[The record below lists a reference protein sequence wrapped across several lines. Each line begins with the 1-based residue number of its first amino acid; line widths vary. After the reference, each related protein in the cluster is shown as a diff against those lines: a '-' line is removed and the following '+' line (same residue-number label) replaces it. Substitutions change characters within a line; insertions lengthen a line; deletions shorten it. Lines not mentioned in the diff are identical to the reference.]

1 MKQWKIKT
9 ARDPLYPHIIIDNWY
24 TEEELGLIWKELD
37 FYSSREIATIEK
49 AENTIVAK
57 DLKGESKSNAF
68 RFYLWDT
75 YTVKGTKFSH
85 IIQALYKQQSEE
97 FKKIVEKGMPLH
109 HNNYINTNTD
119 STMVSYYD
127 HEQEYK
133 SHKDSTQFTFLVWLY
148 KEPKKFK
155 GGDFCLTEANKRIK
169 CIPNRMVM
177 FPSYLGHKVYPV
189 KMDSDAKFGDGRY
202 CVTHFFNWE
211 AKNEGG

>member
-1 MKQWKIKT
+1 
-9 ARDPLYPHIIIDNWY
+9 
-24 TEEELGLIWKELD
+24 
-37 FYSSREIATIEK
+37 
-49 AENTIVAK
+49 
-57 DLKGESKSNAF
+57 
-68 RFYLWDT
+68 
-75 YTVKGTKFSH
+75 
-85 IIQALYKQQSEE
+85 
-97 FKKIVEKGMPLH
+97 MPLH

-189 KMDSDAKFGDGRY
+189 RMDSDAKFGDGRY

-211 AKNEGG
+211 AKMKEVKNIIVPCWVYENDQGIPHDVCDYFVNKYQNTKTTSGKTDGKNKELIDKKVRDVKR

>member
-1 MKQWKIKT
+1 MNQWKIKT

-24 TEEELGLIWKELD
+24 TEEELNVVWKELD
-37 FYSSREIATIEK
+37 VQSSREVATIEK
-49 AENTIVAK
+49 AENTVVAK
-57 DLKGESKSNAF
+57 LKGEAQSNAF

-75 YTVKGTKFSH
+75 YTIKGRKFSD
-85 IIQALYKQQSEE
+85 ILRALYKQQSEE
-97 FKKIVEKGMPLH
+97 FKKIVEKAMPLH

-133 SHKDSTQFTFLVWLY
+133 SHKDSTQFTFLIWLY

-202 CVTHFFNWE
+202 CVKNFFNWQ